1 MIELVAKPSVE
12 DQWTEPPILLPNV
25 SPRLYGFDI
34 RPDCTYWLSLQA
46 FNRQWRDRIQD
57 HAFVVY
63 RRATCPYF
71 TIEFKRDDSTSI
83 TAENQVAI
91 AGAVALYNR
100 YLLRSEYLGLAK
112 KDISDNAGLKHYGAT
127 FEGCKLVI
135 WCIEPIFAQ
144 DKTWNG
150 CTMSRIFRGYCD
162 REEGLKS
169 CVQWLNEIHAWAL
182 TKYGPAC
189 QRDLKGCLGARGIR
203 MSDIG
208 MGDDVSD
215 ADIDEDEPQDT

>member
-25 SPRLYGFDI
+25 SARLYGFDI

-71 TIEFKRDDSTSI
+71 TIEFKQDAS

-91 AGAVALYNR
+91 AGAMALYNR
-100 YLLRSEYLGLAK
+100 YSLRSEYLQLAK
-112 KDISDNAGLKHYGAT
+112 
-127 FEGCKLVI
+127 
-135 WCIEPIFAQ
+135 
-144 DKTWNG
+144 
-150 CTMSRIFRGYCD
+150 
-162 REEGLKS
+162 
-169 CVQWLNEIHAWAL
+169 
-182 TKYGPAC
+182 
-189 QRDLKGCLGARGIR
+189 
-203 MSDIG
+203 
-208 MGDDVSD
+208 
-215 ADIDEDEPQDT
+215 